1 MASKSERSS
10 TSYDQKTEKVTLRW
24 LIIVPGGLIT
34 SPRGG
39 PGGPGTGFCSPG
51 GGFSGSRRS
60 GKPLRL
66 LRLKKTPPGLQ
77 KPIPGPPGPPG
88 GLVIS
93 PPGTII
99 SHLKV
104 LVVGVGRGGWAL
116 TRSSPELE
124 VRDPL
129 VFFLIFLY

>member
-1 MASKSERSS
+1 MVDEYSIHRPNLGGFL
-10 TSYDQKTEKVTLRW
+10 TRCFCITLRW

-66 LRLKKTPPGLQ
+66 LRLKK
-77 KPIPGPPGPPG
+77 
-88 GLVIS
+88 V
-93 PPGTII
+93 
-99 SHLKV
+99 
-104 LVVGVGRGGWAL
+104 
-116 TRSSPELE
+116 
-124 VRDPL
+124 DD
-129 VFFLIFLY
+129 

>member
-1 MASKSERSS
+1 MS
-10 TSYDQKTEKVTLRW
+10 TKWRPNPRDPLRAMTKKLKNEKIDTLRW

-66 LRLKKTPPGLQ
+66 LRLKQTPPGLQ
-77 KPIPGPPGPPG
+77 KQ
-88 GLVIS
+88 
-93 PPGTII
+93 
-99 SHLKV
+99 
-104 LVVGVGRGGWAL
+104 VGM
-116 TRSSPELE
+116 
-124 VRDPL
+124 
-129 VFFLIFLY
+129 

>member
-1 MASKSERSS
+1 MEKNPPSGVQIRAIVFELLCPKNR
-10 TSYDQKTEKVTLRW
+10 TSTLRW

-66 LRLKKTPPGLQ
+66 LRLKK
-77 KPIPGPPGPPG
+77 
-88 GLVIS
+88 S
-93 PPGTII
+93 PVPFILA
-99 SHLKV
+99 S
-104 LVVGVGRGGWAL
+104 
-116 TRSSPELE
+116 
-124 VRDPL
+124 
-129 VFFLIFLY
+129 

>member
-1 MASKSERSS
+1 MCLS
-10 TSYDQKTEKVTLRW
+10 TLRW

-34 SPRGG
+34 SPPGG

-66 LRLKKTPPGLQ
+66 LRLKKPPPGLQ
-77 KPIPGPPGPPG
+77 KPVPGPPGPPR

-104 LVVGVGRGGWAL
+104 RFVFSKLV
-116 TRSSPELE
+116 
-124 VRDPL
+124 
-129 VFFLIFLY
+129 FLIF